1 MDMII
6 SHVKLQDGEFSI
18 QSNENHSLGVATLS
32 ERFASNFG
40 FGAFGH
46 VMGMLHDIGKEQ
58 SLFQTRIRRASGM
71 EEGAVPRAP
80 HAFVGALIA
89 KRLYPSSWPFAS
101 WAMMCHHAGLYDQGK
116 FELEMEYECPDEIT
130 DEIVSHYD
138 KEHYGL

>member
-32 ERFASNFG
+32 ERFASSFG

-71 EEGAVPRAP
+71 EKGTTLR
-80 HAFVGALIA
+80 I
-89 KRLYPSSWPFAS
+89 LY
-101 WAMMCHHAGLYDQGK
+101 K
-116 FELEMEYECPDEIT
+116 FPT
-130 DEIVSHYD
+130 
-138 KEHYGL
+138 